1 MANSLSDRSSGGHQ
15 APKNKKYQMKREAL
29 EQVIDKHISNIE
41 KHSKKLPGTFDKEDI
56 HDLRVNYKKVRAFL
70 RLLQLEKDA
79 GDLHISDKLK
89 SLYHHC
95 GTVRDWQL
103 FLEELHDVGIV
114 DQLPDCMH
122 RWHRQV
128 FTYKEQTVH
137 AIETTHFKKLL
148 HGIIKELPRQLQ
160 EDTVKQF
167 MHQKIA
173 AIHILLLAAEN
184 EKDLHSIRKQIKDI
198 IYCIRIFKSDWGI
211 PFPFRG
217 WKSEKEL
224 NEMASSLGDFNDQCL
239 AISLLQPSYI
249 CKCDYKEQHILRNLQ
264 INWLHQKEA
273 RQRQLLYEV
282 QELHVEHAF

>member
-1 MANSLSDRSSGGHQ
+1 
-15 APKNKKYQMKREAL
+15 MKREAL
-29 EQVIDKHISNIE
+29 EQVVEKHINYIE
-41 KHSKKLPGTFDKEDI
+41 KHSTKLPGAFEEEDI

-70 RLLQLEKDA
+70 RLVQLEKEA
-79 GDLHISDKLK
+79 GQLHIPDKLK

-103 FLEELHDVGIV
+103 FMAKIYEEGIAEK
-114 DQLPDCMH
+114 LPDCLH

-128 FTYKEQTVH
+128 LTYKEQTVH
-137 AIETTHFKKLL
+137 AIETMHFKRMLQ
-148 HGIIKELPRQLQ
+148 GIIKELPRQLQ

-173 AIHILLLAAEN
+173 AIHILLLAADN

-198 IYCIRIFKSDWGI
+198 IYCIRIFEKDRDMPLSFQG
-211 PFPFRG
+211 FM
-217 WKSEKEL
+217 SEKDL
-224 NEMASSLGDFNDQCL
+224 NDMASSLGDFNDQCL

-249 CKCDYKEQHILRNLQ
+249 NKCNDEEQHILRNLQ
-264 INWLHQKEA
+264 MHWLHQKEV

-282 QELHVEHAF
+282 QELHMEHAF

>member
-1 MANSLSDRSSGGHQ
+1 
-15 APKNKKYQMKREAL
+15 MKRGAL
-29 EQVIDKHISNIE
+29 EQVVDKHISNIE
-41 KHSKKLPGTFDKEDI
+41 KLSHKLPGSFDESAI

-79 GDLHISDKLK
+79 GQLHIPDKLK

-103 FLEELHDVGIV
+103 FLVEIHDAALTEK
-114 DQLPDCMH
+114 LPDCMH
-122 RWHRQV
+122 RWRRQL

-137 AIETTHFKKLL
+137 AVETMHFKRIL
-148 HGIIKELPRQLQ
+148 HSIIKELPRQLQ
-160 EDTVKQF
+160 HDTIKRF

-173 AIHILLLAAEN
+173 AIHILLLAADN

-198 IYCIRIFKSDWGI
+198 IYCIRIFEKDWDI
-211 PFPFRG
+211 QFPFQG
-217 WKSEKEL
+217 FMSEKEL
-224 NEMASSLGDFNDQCL
+224 SDMATRLGDFNDQCL

-249 CKCDYKEQHILRNLQ
+249 DKCNYEEQHILRNLQ
-264 INWLHQKEA
+264 MNWLHQKEA

-282 QELHVEHAF
+282 QELHMEHAF